1 MISPF
6 LLVFLFVAGLVGGL
20 VALPMKSQGA
30 KTSWLCLGGTFAGG
44 AFLAPAIF
52 ELGPEAVQALGI
64 SWALLSGMG
73 IMLFLGWLDRRGHH
87 VHAEIHGC
95 HPHGGG
101 APAKPYILGA
111 MLGFHSLLEGLAL
124 GSVAVGAARE
134 ALGLAILF
142 HKATDTF
149 ALAVTLVRYGV
160 SRTKIVGATVILSLA
175 SPVGALLAS
184 MADLSGPHL
193 LHGILAAT
201 TAGTFLYLAGS
212 DLLLPELRDKE
223 GRGVKIVAATV
234 GFGIIALAVW
244 MGS

>member
-1 MISPF
+1 MISPI
-6 LLVFLFVAGLVGGL
+6 LLLMLFSAGVVGGL
-20 VALPMKSQGA
+20 VALPMRAQA
-30 KTSWLCLGGTFAGG
+30 TKTSWLCLGGTFAGG
-44 AFLAPAIF
+44 AFLATAIF

-64 SWALLSGMG
+64 FWALLSGTG
-73 IMLFLGWLDRRGHH
+73 IILFLGWLDRQGHH
-87 VHAEIHGC
+87 AHAEIHGC

-124 GSVAVGAARE
+124 GSVAVGTARE
-134 ALGLAILF
+134 ALALAILF

-160 SRTKIVGATVILSLA
+160 SRPKIVGATVILSLA

-212 DLLLPELRDKE
+212 DLLLPELKDKE
-223 GRGVKIVAATV
+223 GRGVKIVAATI
-234 GFGIIALAVW
+234 GFSIIALAVW